1 MKFDDFLTHVGAFG
15 SYQRRVYFVMT
26 LIAVPSALHTF
37 SGVFL
42 SAKTDYWCAAP
53 ELADYNCSA
62 SSLASWLSGN
72 FHCLSLKKNLSIPR
86 EVDQVSGESCFAQCE
101 RYNLTGVDLGDA
113 VNVLR
118 VLAQP
123 PLVVDGDEDEG
134 RDRVGYEEIGG
145 PRTNRSL
152 EVEGSVPIIPC
163 DAGWEYDTSQ
173 YLSTIIHQI
182 GLSTENET
190 VWKST
195 VKSKQNILS
204 YRPISVI

>member
-1 MKFDDFLTHVGAFG
+1 MRFDDILVHLGAFG
-15 SYQRRVYFVMT
+15 PYQRRVYFVMT

-72 FHCLSLKKNLSIPR
+72 SDCSSLKKNLSIPR
-86 EVDQVSGESCFAQCE
+86 EVDQVSGETRFAQCK

-134 RDRVGYEEIGG
+134 GDGVGYEEVGG
-145 PRTNRSL
+145 PGSNWSL
-152 EVEGSVPIIPC
+152 EMEGSFSSLPSWEQLPARSSSLTTTRVYGN
-163 DAGWEYDTSQ
+163 AGFTT
-173 YLSTIIHQI
+173 L
-182 GLSTENET
+182 
-190 VWKST
+190 
-195 VKSKQNILS
+195 ILL
-204 YRPISVI
+204 